1 MFKEKKTR
9 DAVMGGDVMGPK
21 IGGDVGN
28 ERPREQ
34 CPGCKTP
41 QPRQLGVADFPGE
54 HAPGVQ
60 QAMVD
65 GADFFECRSCA
76 KRWAVVR
83 KRIESSD
90 DGVVSLEPSRQ
101 QRRAS
106 GGPSRKIRR
115 AHEAHNAR
123 LIRKNEALAG
133 ADAFVPSERVVDMD
147 AARKARNRRKAARR
161 GQS

>member
-21 IGGDVGN
+21 IGGDVGD

-60 QAMVD
+60 QAMAD
-65 GADFFECRSCA
+65 GADFYECRSCA

-83 KRIESSD
+83 KRVQSS
-90 DGVVSLEPSRQ
+90 DGVVSLEPARRQ
-101 QRRAS
+101 QRRP
-106 GGPSRKIRR
+106 GGMSRKMRR

-133 ADAFVPSERVVDMD
+133 ADAFVPTERVVDAD
-147 AARKARNRRKAARR
+147 AARKARNKRKAARK
-161 GQS
+161 